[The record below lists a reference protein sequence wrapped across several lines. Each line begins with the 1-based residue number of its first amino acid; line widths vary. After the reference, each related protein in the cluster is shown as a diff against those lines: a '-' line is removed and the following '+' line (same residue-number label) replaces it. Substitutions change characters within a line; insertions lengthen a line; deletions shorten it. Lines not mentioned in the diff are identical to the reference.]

1 MTRGPARG
9 PMSPAARPRPAL
21 PRWVR
26 TRLAWDV
33 ARQVS
38 SRRRWLRL
46 SRATAVGEGKVPGAE
61 APFRP
66 VSSRLDIHSRPT
78 GVCSAARRPHRPPP
92 EGRGAFKPKGPE
104 SRGGSLP
111 LLRHTPL
118 HEAPRPQA
126 RDPCPARDSRARVGA
141 GEEGTAVPAEA
152 ARGPLATAALTA
164 APPSPALQVS
174 QCLWLRK
181 RPSGSVPFHEDVV

>member
-1 MTRGPARG
+1 MAVSRDPKPSARAYAACSLA
-9 PMSPAARPRPAL
+9 PPSPAAH
-21 PRWVR
+21 WVR

-38 SRRRWLRL
+38 SRRWWLRL
-46 SRATAVGEGKVPGAE
+46 SRATAAGKGKVPGAE

-66 VSSRLDIHSRPT
+66 VSSRLDIHSRQT

-111 LLRHTPL
+111 LLLHTPL

-126 RDPCPARDSRARVGA
+126 RDPRPARDSRARVGA

-164 APPSPALQVS
+164 APPSPAPAGGGQLLPVGT
-174 QCLWLRK
+174 
-181 RPSGSVPFHEDVV
+181 P